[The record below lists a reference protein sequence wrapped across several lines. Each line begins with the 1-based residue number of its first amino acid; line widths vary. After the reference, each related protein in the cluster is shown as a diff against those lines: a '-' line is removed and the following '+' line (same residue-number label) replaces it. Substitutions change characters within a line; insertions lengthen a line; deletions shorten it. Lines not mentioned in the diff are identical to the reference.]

1 LQIAVNLFVTR
12 DLHIEGILGYTT
24 ESWRRTLDWLTSG
37 KLRLGDLITHRRTIN
52 QFDQAL
58 ALVESR
64 SEPIGKVAVNF
75 V

>member
-1 LQIAVNLFVTR
+1 MI
-12 DLHIEGILGYTT
+12 
-24 ESWRRTLDWLTSG
+24 RTLDWLTSG
-37 KLRLGDLITHRRTIN
+37 KLRLGDLITHRRTIH